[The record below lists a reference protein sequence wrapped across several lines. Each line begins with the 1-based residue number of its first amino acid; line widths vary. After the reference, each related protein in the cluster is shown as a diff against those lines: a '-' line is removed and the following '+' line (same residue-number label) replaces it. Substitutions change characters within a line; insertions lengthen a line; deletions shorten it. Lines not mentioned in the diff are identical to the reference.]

1 MLKLITI
8 SLIIFCVSFNSHS
21 QTKWNLDECIQY
33 TKKNNVDIQKKRLE
47 IESSKINL
55 SESKWSYAPSLYA
68 NSSYNI
74 SQGRVLDPTTYEFIE
89 NQIVQGNNTSISASM
104 DIFQGFKS
112 VNTIK
117 KNALQLQHTILEVQS
132 LENNLMFNVTAYYL
146 DVLLASESITNCE
159 QVVLSLDAQR
169 KNITKMVE
177 VGRVTTAD
185 LFQIESQLADAKTN
199 LLTAKNQL
207 YIAKLKICQLMNIDD
222 YMSFEITSVDSSV
235 LVNPITL
242 PHINTVLYN
251 ANFLPELE
259 AARIMIDIRKKDL
272 NITNSSY
279 YPSIS
284 LSASYGS
291 SYSNVRQ
298 KGEVNTDGLLKYGAY
313 PFIEQ
318 YRDNLNGYIA
328 VGISIPIFNKF
339 FTHKNIQRG
348 KIAIKQAELSLKS
361 MEKQI
366 NKDVNQV
373 YIDISISW
381 QKYNSTKMYLKSST
395 EALRQIEK
403 KYNLGVATIVDYNAA
418 MDNYINAL
426 SKHSQA
432 KYEYIFKTRI
442 INFYLGY
449 SK

>member
-1 MLKLITI
+1 M
-8 SLIIFCVSFNSHS
+8 SFNSYS
-21 QTKWNLDECIQY
+21 QTKWSLDECIQY
-33 TKKNNVDIQKKRLE
+33 TQKNNVDIQKKRLE
-47 IESSKINL
+47 IENSKINL
-55 SESKWSYAPSLYA
+55 SESKWSYAPSVYA
-68 NSSYNI
+68 NNSYNI

-104 DIFQGFKS
+104 DIFKGLKL
-112 VNTIK
+112 VNTVK
-117 KNALQLQHTILEVQS
+117 KNKLQLQHTILEAKS
-132 LENNLMFNVTAYYL
+132 LENDLMFNVTAYYL
-146 DVLLASESITNCE
+146 DVLLANENITNCE
-159 QVVLSLDAQR
+159 QVLLSLNTQR
-169 KNITKMVE
+169 NNIAKIVE
-177 VGRVTTAD
+177 VGKVTTAD
-185 LFQIESQLADAKTN
+185 LFQIESQLADAETN

-207 YIAKLKICQLMNIDD
+207 YIAKLKICQLMDIDD
-222 YMSFEITSVDSSV
+222 YMSFETTSVDSV
-235 LVNPITL
+235 LINPNTL
-242 PHINTVLYN
+242 PQINTVLYN
-251 ANFLPELE
+251 VNFLPELE

-272 NITNSSY
+272 NITKSSY

-298 KGEVNTDGLLKYGAY
+298 KGYVNPDGSLKYSVY
-313 PFIEQ
+313 PFAEQ
-318 YRDNLNGYIA
+318 YRDNFNGYIA

-339 FTHKNIQRG
+339 STHKNVQRG

-373 YIDISISW
+373 YIDMSISW

-403 KYNLGVATIVDYNAA
+403 KYNLGAATIVDYNAA
-418 MDNYINAL
+418 IDNYINAL

-442 INFYLGY
+442 INFYMGFGE
-449 SK
+449 